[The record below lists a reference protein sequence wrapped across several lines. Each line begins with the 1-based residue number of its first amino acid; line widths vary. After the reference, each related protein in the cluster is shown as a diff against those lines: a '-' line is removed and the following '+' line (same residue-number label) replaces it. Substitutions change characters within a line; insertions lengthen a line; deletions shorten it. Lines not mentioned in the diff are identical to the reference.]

1 MSDSEDKKRSLA
13 FSASEEPRF
22 WWHRL
27 AGSNYVP
34 PIYAFLSEDE
44 WQLLRE
50 WYAQTSREN
59 MVGECAVPLI
69 SFLQGFIMG
78 NITHRIVQLGTHS
91 GYSALLLGFYLRS
104 MGVRHGLFSLEI
116 DESFCHY
123 ARSWLER
130 AGLSDVVQVEHRSSL
145 DPLSGKLAREYLGSA
160 PELVFIDSSHEYG
173 CTRDELDY
181 WYRELAPGGTIV
193 LHDTSEF
200 AADFDVTKQ
209 GGVRRA
215 FEEWRNR
222 NPGVESFSF
231 NKDVRSMEVP
241 PSAGKDFCGFGLI
254 RKSL

>member
-13 FSASEEPRF
+13 FSTSDEPRF

-27 AGSNYVP
+27 PGSNYIP
-34 PIYAFLSEDE
+34 PIYAFLSEAE

-59 MVGECAVPLI
+59 MVGECAVPLM

-104 MGVRHGLFSLEI
+104 MGARHGLFSLEI

-145 DPLSGKLAREYLGSA
+145 DPLSGKLAREYLGGA

-173 CTRDELDY
+173 GTRDELDY
-181 WYRELAPGGTIV
+181 WYLELAPGGTIV

-200 AADFDVTKQ
+200 AASFDVTKQ
-209 GGVRRA
+209 GGVRRD
-215 FEEWRNR
+215 FEEWRGR

-231 NKDVRSMEVP
+231 NKDIQSTEVP